1 MDVRSEKTQVA
12 TQTKPRA
19 CASLPRGSGLPAW
32 RRKLPDSSSLGKTH
46 VNGSTQRRRGGGE
59 SARRSQKPSLGPLGS
74 PPGPQTLRKRR
85 EGSVPRTRPSRSA
98 GSEPRLPPRTMA
110 VQLPP
115 ALRPAPPP
123 PPVPVTPRDGR
134 VGVAGSPLPAS
145 GSRHCASGTQRLAGR
160 RQAGKERGRVPLRPS
175 QRPHRTPRPPRGV
188 APHCAPLRRTP
199 RWPREQS
206 PGHGIGG
213 PGAGGVGMTS
223 VSRALVRG
231 R

>member
-1 MDVRSEKTQVA
+1 MDVRSEKTRVA

-59 SARRSQKPSLGPLGS
+59 SSRRSQKPSLGPPNAPEETRRERPTHTSLTVRRLRASAPAQDDGRAAAPRS
-74 PPGPQTLRKRR
+74 PP
-85 EGSVPRTRPSRSA
+85 V
-98 GSEPRLPPRTMA
+98 
-110 VQLPP
+110 
-115 ALRPAPPP
+115 RPAPPP

-134 VGVAGSPLPAS
+134 VGVAGSPLPAF
-145 GSRHCASGTQRLAGR
+145 GSRHCASGTQRLAGCH
-160 RQAGKERGRVPLRPS
+160 QAGKERGRVPLRPS
-175 QRPHRTPRPPRGV
+175 RRPHRTPRPPRGV

>member
-1 MDVRSEKTQVA
+1 MAPHGSVAVVPLITTRSSGGVTMDVRSEKTRVA

-59 SARRSQKPSLGPLGS
+59 SSRRSQKPSLGPLGS

-98 GSEPRLPPRTMA
+98 GSEPRLPPRTRA

-115 ALRPAPPP
+115 ALRPAPRSRRLLPFQLLLATAAWGSRGLHSLLP
-123 PPVPVTPRDGR
+123 GADTAPQERNGWPGATRLVRSG
-134 VGVAGSPLPAS
+134 AGCLSAQAS
-145 GSRHCASGTQRLAGR
+145 GHTALHDRH
-160 RQAGKERGRVPLRPS
+160 
-175 QRPHRTPRPPRGV
+175 V
-188 APHCAPLRRTP
+188 AWLPTAPL
-199 RWPREQS
+199 
-206 PGHGIGG
+206 
-213 PGAGGVGMTS
+213 
-223 VSRALVRG
+223 
-231 R
+231 